1 MLLSPGKYATAA
13 LNEPVVHLVIRV
25 RPLPFSRVKLK
36 NIFLGWEALKN
47 RKEER
52 ILLTI
57 NSQSLKDPE
66 TLVPGTL
73 HFFITNKITEDLPK
87 LSPTPKTRSIQITF
101 SQRWQGS
108 GTDVKLE
115 KMKHTW
121 ISM

>member
-36 NIFLGWEALKN
+36 NIFLGWETSKN

-73 HFFITNKITEDLPK
+73 HFLITHMITEDLPK

>member
-1 MLLSPGKYATAA
+1 MPLLPGKYTTAA

-101 SQRWQGS
+101 SHRWQGS
-108 GTDVKLE
+108 GTEVKLV
-115 KMKHTW
+115 KMKHLY

>member
-1 MLLSPGKYATAA
+1 M
-13 LNEPVVHLVIRV
+13 
-25 RPLPFSRVKLK
+25 
-36 NIFLGWEALKN
+36 
-47 RKEER
+47 
-52 ILLTI
+52 LTI

-73 HFFITNKITEDLPK
+73 HFFITNEITEDLPK